1 MTRPT
6 DPAAPT
12 RRSAV
17 SLTLVAA
24 FALSIVPAATADE
37 AGGGGAYLAFIRAR
51 AAALRAGD
59 APPRSLADWTERRT
73 EVRHRLARALGPVP
87 DPSSPLDPTNHGT
100 LDRDG
105 YRVEKVTFQTLPGVR
120 MTANLYLPESPG
132 RHPAILAVHGHWRG
146 AKQDPVV
153 QARCIGAAKLGFAVL
168 AVDAF
173 GAGERAVGKALGE
186 YHGEMTAATLLP
198 TGQTLAGLQ
207 VYENARA
214 LAYLATRPE
223 VNADRVGVTGASG
236 GGNQTMYA
244 FAMID
249 GLKAAVPVCSVGN
262 YRSYLG
268 AACCMCELVPGTLTF
283 TEEWGVLGLAAPK
296 PLMVVNAT
304 QGRRPVL
311 GPRGEEDDRRPG
323 APLRP
328 VRAPAAPA
336 SCRLRVGPRLQ
347 QGDARGG
354 VWLVHSP
361 PRRPRGR
368 LADRRAGDPDRGPR
382 SPPLLPGRQPP
393 RRLRDTAEV
402 CRGRGAA
409 TP

>member
-1 MTRPT
+1 MHEHPTNTGVSVQSTPGRTVCLQSGHSPVRIRAAPLDPSWIPPPPSSNGRSRPARPGRRVGDRRGPT
-6 DPAAPT
+6 DDPTHRPGGPDPPVRRLVDPRRGIRRCPSSRPPRPT
-12 RRSAV
+12 RRAE
-17 SLTLVAA
+17 AA
-24 FALSIVPAATADE
+24 RTSRSIRD
-37 AGGGGAYLAFIRAR
+37 R

-59 APPRSLADWTERRT
+59 APPRSIADWTERRT

-87 DPSSPLDPTNHGT
+87 DPPPSLDPASHGT

-214 LAYLATRPE
+214 ARLPRHPARGRRRP
-223 VNADRVGVTGASG
+223 ASG
-236 GGNQTMYA
+236 S
-244 FAMID
+244 
-249 GLKAAVPVCSVGN
+249 P
-262 YRSYLG
+262 
-268 AACCMCELVPGTLTF
+268 
-283 TEEWGVLGLAAPK
+283 
-296 PLMVVNAT
+296 
-304 QGRRPVL
+304 
-311 GPRGEEDDRRPG
+311 
-323 APLRP
+323 
-328 VRAPAAPA
+328 APAAGA
-336 SCRLRVGPRLQ
+336 T
-347 QGDARGG
+347 
-354 VWLVHSP
+354 
-361 PRRPRGR
+361 RR
-368 LADRRAGDPDRGPR
+368 
-382 SPPLLPGRQPP
+382 
-393 RRLRDTAEV
+393 
-402 CRGRGAA
+402 C
-409 TP
+409 TPSR